1 MIFKN
6 NEKEYLYE
14 FFQTKIEVLREM
26 IKMVDDG
33 CGLVGLNGLKGLFF
47 Y

>member
-6 NEKEYLYE
+6 NEKEYLYK

-33 CGLVGLNGLKGLFF
+33 AVWWVRMN
-47 Y
+47 